1 MVSLEERQVN
11 KQERKWFLMRIRF
24 AEIEDLNIISLY
36 DKHIKVNELKNLIGL
51 GRVLIL
57 EENNDFC
64 GWLRYNLFWDNTP
77 FMNMLYFL
85 ESKRGKG
92 YGKKLVEF
100 WEIEMRKL
108 EYEVVMT
115 STASNE
121 YSQHFYL
128 KLGYKTVGGFM
139 PEGEPYEIILL
150 KHL

>member
-1 MVSLEERQVN
+1 MVSLEKRQVN
-11 KQERKWFLMRIRF
+11 KKESDFLMSIRF
-24 AEIEDLNIISLY
+24 AKIEDLKIISFY
-36 DKHIKVNELKNLIGL
+36 DKHIKINELENLIEL

-57 EENNDFC
+57 EENNTFC
-64 GWLRYNLFWDNTP
+64 GWLRYSLFWDNTP

-100 WEIEMRKL
+100 WETEMRTL
-108 EYEVVMT
+108 DYEVVMT